1 MQYKKGVI
9 YGTGSNAELH
19 DKSEHETMSK
29 LLADNKPLKMYIH
42 WSPPG

>member
-9 YGTGSNAELH
+9 YGTGPIAELH

-42 WSPPG
+42 